1 VTAAAAERRAPVAKS
16 VALASV
22 CLVLFLTFLDNTI
35 VSVAL
40 ADMQT
45 SLKAGVSSL
54 QWIVDGYM
62 LAFAAL
68 MLSGGTLGDILGR
81 KRVLLA
87 GVLLFCGGALV
98 SALASSSNMLIAGRV
113 IMGVGA
119 AASEPG
125 TLSIIRHLYPD
136 ARQRAHALGIWTAV
150 SGVSLAIGPV
160 LGGVLVGLAGWRGI
174 FWFNVGLGLLAL
186 LLAAWAL
193 EESSD
198 PEGRKIDVPG
208 LVTGAVAVLAVTF
221 AVIRGENVGWHTW
234 WILLLFG
241 VAAAALVAFVIV
253 ERRSED
259 PVLRL
264 DFFRIPTFSAANAVA
279 FATSFGLFAVFF
291 FTALYLQVVSK
302 FSGWKIALQFMAMAV
317 AIIVAGLVAGRW
329 TASRGPRVP
338 MVAGCLASGG
348 GIFVVDALLKPSVS
362 VGPLAAALA
371 LVGFG
376 LGLALVA
383 VTSAVLA
390 IVPAERSGMGA
401 STVNTSRQLG
411 GVLAVAI
418 LGAVINVKIV
428 NELGAKLNAI
438 GVPSFFQGFIIHAVT
453 GGGLPANA
461 TQAAAQNPVAAAAAS
476 SNPGLLDKILDA
488 ATASFGDGLHV
499 ALVVA
504 AVTLLAGAVVS
515 LAAVKPQEA
524 AL

>member
-1 VTAAAAERRAPVAKS
+1 VTDRHAPIARWL
-16 VALASV
+16 ALTAV
-22 CLVLFLTFLDNTI
+22 CSVLFLTFLDNTI

-40 ADMQT
+40 ANMQT
-45 SLKAGVSSL
+45 SLKAGVASL

-81 KRVLLA
+81 KKILLGGVALFVA
-87 GVLLFCGGALV
+87 GAVV
-98 SALASSSNMLIAGRV
+98 SALANGTHLLIAGRV

-125 TLSIIRHLYPD
+125 TLSLIRQLYPD
-136 ARQRAHALGIWTAV
+136 ARERARALGIWTAV
-150 SGVSLAIGPV
+150 SGISLAVGPV
-160 LGGVLVGLAGWRGI
+160 LGGVLVGLWGWRGI
-174 FWFNVGLGLLAL
+174 FWFNVVFG
-186 LLAAWAL
+186 LAALAAAAFTL

-208 LVTGAVAVLAVTF
+208 LVLGAVAVMALTF
-221 AVIRGENVGWHTW
+221 AVIQGESSGFGTW
-234 WILLLFG
+234 WIDVLFA
-241 VAAAALVAFVIV
+241 VAAVSLVTFVIV
-253 ERRSED
+253 ERRSPD

-264 DFFRIPTFSAANAVA
+264 DYFRAPTYSAANAVA

-291 FTALYLQVVSK
+291 FTALYLQVVSH
-302 FSGWKIALQFMAMAV
+302 FSGWKIALQFLAMAV
-317 AIIVAGLVAGRW
+317 AIIAAGLISGSW

-338 MVAGCLASGG
+338 MVAGCAAAGG
-348 GIFVVDALLKPSVS
+348 GIFVVDALLKPTVS
-362 VGPLAAALA
+362 VAPLAAALA

-383 VTSAVLA
+383 VTAAVLA
-390 IVPAERSGMGA
+390 IVPGERSGMAA

-418 LGAVINVKIV
+418 LGAVINDRIV
-428 NELGAKLNAI
+428 HELGAKLSAL
-438 GVPSFFQGFIIHAVT
+438 GVPSSFMGIIIHDVT

-461 TQAAAQNPVAAAAAS
+461 AQAVLANPAAAAAALLH
-476 SNPGLLDKILDA
+476 PGILNQILDA
-488 ATASFGDGLHV
+488 ATSAFGDALHV

-504 AVTLLAGAVVS
+504 ALTLIAGAIVS
-515 LAAVKPQEA
+515 LVAVEPLPEG
-524 AL
+524 

>member
-1 VTAAAAERRAPVAKS
+1 MTGRGASAKGL
-16 VALASV
+16 ALASV

-45 SLKAGVSSL
+45 SLKAGVASL
-54 QWIVDGYM
+54 QWIVDGYL

-81 KRVLLA
+81 KKVLLV
-87 GVLLFCGGALV
+87 GVVLFCGGALV
-98 SALASSSNMLIAGRV
+98 SALAPSSGVLILGRV

-150 SGVSLAIGPV
+150 SGISLAVGPV
-160 LGGVLVGLAGWRGI
+160 LGGILVGTAGWRGI
-174 FWFNVGLGLLAL
+174 FWFNLGLGLIALAG
-186 LLAAWAL
+186 AWWAL

-198 PEGRKIDVPG
+198 PEGRSIDVPG
-208 LVTGAVAVLAVTF
+208 LVAGAVAVMALTF
-221 AVIRGENVGWHTW
+221 AVIEGERAGFRTW
-234 WILLLFG
+234 WIILLFG
-241 VAAAALVAFVIV
+241 VAAFALVAFIVI
-253 ERRSED
+253 ERRSAD

-264 DFFRIPTFSAANAVA
+264 DYFRIPTFSAANAVA

-302 FSGWKIALQFMAMAV
+302 FSGLKIALQFVAMAV
-317 AIIVAGLVAGRW
+317 AIIVAGLIAGRW
-329 TASRGPRVP
+329 TASRGPRAP
-338 MVAGCLASGG
+338 MVAGCLASGA
-348 GIFVVDALLKPSVS
+348 GILVVDALLKPSVA

-383 VTSAVLA
+383 VTAAVLT

-401 STVNTSRQLG
+401 STLNTSRQLG

-418 LGAVINVKIV
+418 LGAVV
-428 NELGAKLNAI
+428 NARLVHELGSKLSAI
-438 GVPSFFQGFIIHAVT
+438 GVPSFFQGVIVHAVT

-461 TQAAAQNPVAAAAAS
+461 TEAAAASPVAAAAAAAS
-476 SNPGLLDKILDA
+476 PGLLDKVLAA
-488 ATASFGDGLHV
+488 ATSAFGDGLHV

-515 LAAVKPQEA
+515 LVATRADEA
-524 AL
+524 TV